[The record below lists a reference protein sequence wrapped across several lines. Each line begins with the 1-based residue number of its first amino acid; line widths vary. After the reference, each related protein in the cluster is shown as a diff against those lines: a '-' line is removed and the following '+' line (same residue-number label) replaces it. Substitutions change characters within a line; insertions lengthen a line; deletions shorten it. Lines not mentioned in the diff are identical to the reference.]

1 MLRKQRITAPAIHLL
16 LHLLIVHERR
26 LLLLLL
32 LVLKHSC
39 HYLLTVSAND
49 YLLRLPRDVDP
60 IALIMVL
67 LAEILLRDNGLQ
79 KGRLPDLIDVGLV
92 REQFWCCGLNSLLL
106 L

>member
-1 MLRKQRITAPAIHLL
+1 MLRKQRITSPAINLL

-26 LLLLLL
+26 LLL

-39 HYLLTVSAND
+39 HYLLTVSANN

-67 LAEILLRDNGLQ
+67 LAEILLGDYRLQ